1 MKLVVSESQYKTIL
15 LEEKINTIIDKIK
28 NARNKFIS
36 HMNKTEKIFDVDL
49 NDLKSQSMAIGG
61 MSYFLNEFLNED
73 GKNLKKEDIG
83 LIISTT
89 LLPYF
94 SKNLKT
100 IKKLLEEIKK
110 RKLVDYF
117 DTCLEKFNSL
127 KDSFENFMKSLDITF
142 KKDPLSYSFLLPVIP
157 DLYFMGNN
165 SKYKI
170 DIDQIMGSNQNQ
182 ELGVIVDEIIN
193 KFSN

>member
-36 HMNKTEKIFDVDL
+36 QINKTEKTFNVNL
-49 NDLKSQSMAIGG
+49 NDLKSESMSKGG
-61 MSYFLNEFLNED
+61 MSYFLNEFINEN
-73 GKNLKKEDIG
+73 GKNLKKEDVG

-94 SKNLKT
+94 SKDLKT

-117 DTCLEKFNSL
+117 DTCLVKFNSL
-127 KDSFENFMKSLDITF
+127 KDSFENFMNSLDITF
-142 KKDPLSYSFLLPVIP
+142 ENHPLSYSFLLPVVP
-157 DLYFMGNN
+157 DLYFIGNH
-165 SKYKI
+165 SKHNI
-170 DIDQIMGSNQNQ
+170 DIDQIMGSDQNQ
-182 ELGVIVDEIIN
+182 ELGVIVNEIIN

>member
-94 SKNLKT
+94 SKNL
-100 IKKLLEEIKK
+100 
-110 RKLVDYF
+110 
-117 DTCLEKFNSL
+117 
-127 KDSFENFMKSLDITF
+127 
-142 KKDPLSYSFLLPVIP
+142 
-157 DLYFMGNN
+157 
-165 SKYKI
+165 
-170 DIDQIMGSNQNQ
+170 
-182 ELGVIVDEIIN
+182 
-193 KFSN
+193 